1 MKRAIK
7 ILSIILACFAL
18 LWLALYIYFQWIL
31 EPPIPKVNESAYQKF
46 ERKKL
51 AENYYTLGNN
61 FLRQNQYGLWE
72 EYIEGSPFDRGV
84 ALGKLNKELL
94 YKQEEAFVDQIQNLI
109 PNKKYLKF
117 LSYFT
122 RFFNRDLSKH
132 FPLENQKEI
141 YGESLY
147 APHEFNYIGAPF
159 DRMLNYHAAHD
170 IGHALQNFALVGCT
184 SFSSWGNKVEDS
196 TMIVGRNLDFSLGDK
211 FAEDK
216 IVLFVKPDSGYAFS
230 IVTWAG
236 FIGCVSGMNEQGI
249 TVTINAAKSDIPT
262 KAKTPIAIVARQILQ
277 YAKNIDEAF
286 AIAKQHETF
295 VCETFMIGSAV
306 DKKTALIE
314 KSLTK
319 TILFKSDTNFIVC
332 ANHYQ
337 SDSFKNDKNNIENIQ
352 TSTSSYRQ
360 QHTLELMDRNN
371 IFSPQTVGNILRNQK
386 GLNEKNIGIG
396 NEKALNQLISHHAV
410 IFKPEQRL
418 MWVSAN
424 PYQLG
429 AFVCYDLKKIFSDS
443 TFRKTARLS
452 LPEKT
457 LASDTFLLSKDWQN
471 FLTYK
476 DLKQTFKQAERV
488 NKKLE
493 NEREVIQ
500 RFLFSNPE
508 LWETYAIV
516 GKYFMAIKENDTALA
531 YFEKSLKK
539 DVASKQE
546 EFALKE
552 LIKKCQNKN

>member
-1 MKRAIK
+1 MKKATK
-7 ILSIILACFAL
+7 IISIVLACFVL

-31 EPPIPKVNESAYQKF
+31 EPPIPNVGESIYKNI

-51 AENYYTLGNN
+51 GENYYVLGNN
-61 FLRQNQYGLWE
+61 FLRQNEFGLWE
-72 EYIEGSPFDRGV
+72 EYVEGSPFNRGII
-84 ALGKLNKELL
+84 LGKLNKELL
-94 YKQEEAFVDQIQNLI
+94 YKQEEAFVEQIQNLI

-132 FPLENQKEI
+132 FPIENQKEI

-147 APHEFNYIGAPF
+147 APTEFNYIGAPF

-184 SFSSWGNKVEDS
+184 SFSAWGNKVEDS
-196 TMIVGRNLDFSLGDK
+196 SMIIGRNLDFSLGDK

-216 IVLFVKPDSGYAFS
+216 IVLFIKPDSGYAFS

-249 TVTINAAKSDIPT
+249 TVTINAAKSDVPT

-286 AIAKQHETF
+286 SIAKKHETF
-295 VCETFMIGSAV
+295 VCETFMIGSAS

-319 TILFKSDTNFIVC
+319 TVLLQSDTNFIVC

-352 TSTSSYRQ
+352 TSTSVYRQ
-360 QHTLELMDRNN
+360 QHTLELMDKNST
-371 IFSPQTVGNILRNQK
+371 FSPQTAGNILRNQK

-396 NEKALNQLISHHAV
+396 NEKSINQLISHHAV

-429 AFVCYDLKKIFSDS
+429 AFICYDLKKIFSDS
-443 TFRKTARLS
+443 TFRKSGKLS
-452 LPEKT
+452 VPEKT
-457 LASDTFLLSKDWQN
+457 VAADTFLLSADWQK

-476 DLKQTFKQAERV
+476 DLKQIIRQAERRE
-488 NKKLE
+488 KKLE
-493 NEREVIQ
+493 NENATIKN
-500 RFLFSNPE
+500 FLLSNPE

-516 GKYFMAIKENDTALA
+516 GKYYMSLKEYANAIA
-531 YFEKSLKK
+531 YFEKALKK

-546 EFALKE
+546 EFALVE
-552 LIKKCQNKN
+552 LIKECRSKN

>member
-295 VCETFMIGSAV
+295 VCETFMIGSAA

-552 LIKKCQNKN
+552 LIKECQNKN